1 MLRVAQE
8 CDIII
13 SEDELVD
20 LTQLAYDGKWKGMF
34 PSAGGCDEFLKL
46 YVCRRQVEPD
56 VITELEGRLTGL
68 REEGERI
75 KLHIVPLEECWK
87 ISPDA
92 KLLSCLALYDRL
104 KESGALVESK
114 LNVAPSSV
122 HELARSNRMFNS
134 RDSAAGSI
142 DEGEEVRSIT
152 GGNPKLQRGSV
163 SGDQMYQSGD
173 SSETTGSTLSAAMLR
188 SRDSESPTDYGST
201 LSHTSSASAARHR
214 GRTGGGV
221 QGQKDQRAMM
231 KQFHSKISSL
241 QKQLIAKESRVRQLE
256 SASRLDER
264 LTVESVRL
272 TAENERLN
280 AENARL
286 LAQLGGAAAAAGD

>member
-1 MLRVAQE
+1 MAQE

-34 PSAGGCDEFLKL
+34 PSAGGCDEFLRL
-46 YVCRRQVEPD
+46 YVCRRQVEPE

-75 KLHIVPLEECWK
+75 KLHIVPLEESWK

-104 KESGALVESK
+104 KQSDALVDSK
-114 LNVAPSSV
+114 LDVAPSSV
-122 HELARSNRMFNS
+122 HELAKTDSALLS
-134 RDSAAGSI
+134 RDSAASSI
-142 DEGEEVRSIT
+142 DDEQEVQPPTRKSSSV
-152 GGNPKLQRGSV
+152 KLSRGST

-173 SSETTGSTLSAAMLR
+173 STGSTLSAAMLR
-188 SRDSESPTDYGST
+188 SRDSSSPTEGSA
-201 LSHTSSASAARHR
+201 LGFTSSSGRRAGRLASGAAPI
-214 GRTGGGV
+214 
-221 QGQKDQRAMM
+221 DQ
-231 KQFHSKISSL
+231 QSL
-241 QKQLIAKESRVRQLE
+241 LKQLNAKVASLKKQLSAKESRVQELE
-256 SASRLDER
+256 NTGRLNERLIAENER
-264 LTVESVRL
+264 LTS
-272 TAENERLN
+272 ENERLN

-286 LAQLGGAAAAAGD
+286 HAQLGGAAAIASD